1 MLRTS
6 PYFSSRSYY
15 FRLMQKRPT
24 KNPLAVKLGDSI
36 RHLRQLKQLSQEN
49 MATMLGL
56 TEKAYGDIEQGNSD
70 YALSRLAEVAGVL
83 GVTPEHIVTF
93 PDRVAYFFDQCSNTN
108 VNAGST
114 SVAGGQLN
122 TNHYAPADLTHE
134 LEKERLQND
143 LLKTQNKLL
152 QAEKQLA
159 EILLDKEKA
168 ERQRLEEELR
178 KLRGG

>member
-1 MLRTS
+1 
-6 PYFSSRSYY
+6 
-15 FRLMQKRPT
+15 MQKRPT

-56 TEKAYGDIEQGNSD
+56 TEKAYGDIERGNSD

-93 PDRVAYFFDQCSNTN
+93 PDRVAYFFDQCNNSNLGINTSN
-108 VNAGST
+108 GIVN
-114 SVAGGQLN
+114 N
-122 TNHYAPADLTHE
+122 THQGPTDLVHE
-134 LEKERLQND
+134 LEKERLRNK
-143 LLKTQNKLL
+143 LLETQNKLL

-159 EILLDKEKA
+159 EMMHEKEKA
-168 ERQRLEEELR
+168 ERQRLEDELR
-178 KLRGG
+178 KLRGE